1 MNSKHLHI
9 QNAEIRQDGSMLIF
23 FEEDAHTFIPSGEL
37 KGILNTYYELWKDD
51 FFTFDE
57 EE

>member
-9 QNAEIRQDGSMLIF
+9 QNAEIRQDGSILIY
-23 FEEDAHTFIPSGEL
+23 FEEDAHTYIPSEDVKSLLFVLNEL
-37 KGILNTYYELWKDD
+37 VNDNLVS
-51 FFTFDE
+51 FDE